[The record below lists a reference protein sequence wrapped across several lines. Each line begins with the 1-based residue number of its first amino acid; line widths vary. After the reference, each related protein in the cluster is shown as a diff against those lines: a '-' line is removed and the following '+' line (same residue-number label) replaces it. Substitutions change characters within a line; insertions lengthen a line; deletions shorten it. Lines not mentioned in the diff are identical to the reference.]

1 MVGIRECVE
10 ALAQKRGIPKTEAQ
24 SIFNDVV
31 EVLTDKIVSDGGV
44 ALKGVMTIKQKTQKG
59 RSGNF
64 KGKQW
69 STEDK
74 QTLAISVGKD
84 LEAKLNQ

>member
-1 MVGIRECVE
+1 
-10 ALAQKRGIPKTEAQ
+10 
-24 SIFNDVV
+24 
-31 EVLTDKIVSDGGV
+31 
-44 ALKGVMTIKQKTQKG
+44 MTIKQKIQKG

-64 KGKQW
+64 NGKPW

-74 QTLAISVGKD
+74 QTLAISVGKY

>member
-1 MVGIRECVE
+1 MVGIKECCD

-24 SIFNDVV
+24 SIFSDVV
-31 EVLTDKIVSDGGV
+31 EVLSDKIVNDGGV
-44 ALKGVMTIKQKTQKG
+44 ALKGVFTIKQKTQKG

-64 KGKQW
+64 NGKQW

>member
-1 MVGIRECVE
+1 MV
-10 ALAQKRGIPKTEAQ
+10 
-24 SIFNDVV
+24 DVLS
-31 EVLTDKIVSDGGV
+31 EQIVNYGGV
-44 ALKGVMTIKQKTQKG
+44 AIKGVMTIKQKIQKG

-64 KGKQW
+64 NGKPW

-74 QTLAISVGKD
+74 QTLAISVGKY